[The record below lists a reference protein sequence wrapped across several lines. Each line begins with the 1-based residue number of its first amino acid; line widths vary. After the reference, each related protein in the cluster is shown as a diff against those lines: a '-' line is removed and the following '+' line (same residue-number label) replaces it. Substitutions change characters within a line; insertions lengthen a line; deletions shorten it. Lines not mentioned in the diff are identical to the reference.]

1 MRESRN
7 SSRSYSNACIR
18 SGAYKY
24 CLAQIRAGR
33 PARLYLFARSDTGS
47 VSRCPASARPDC
59 LRPERH
65 TPAHGGGQPVA
76 AIFRLVDIVAPD
88 RSPCTLPVH
97 RNGNARHQRII
108 EHIVHSV
115 QRLASINVER
125 RFECCDAEYVS
136 FCHHAL
142 VDFHRRSYS
151 VARFV
156 AAVRYRFA
164 HIYRILFPAHIA
176 FI

>member
-1 MRESRN
+1 MREPRN

-24 CLAQIRAGR
+24 CLTQVRAGR
-33 PARLYLFARSDTGS
+33 PARLDLFAWSDTGP
-47 VSRCPASARPDC
+47 VSCCPASARPDC

-65 TPAHGGGQPVA
+65 THAYVGGQPVA

-88 RSPCTLPVH
+88 RLPGTIPAYRH
-97 RNGNARHQRII
+97 GDARHQRII
-108 EHIVHSV
+108 EHIFHSI
-115 QRLASINVER
+115 QRLAAVHVER
-125 RFECCDAEYVS
+125 RFERCNAEYVS

-156 AAVRYRFA
+156 AAVRCRLA
-164 HIYRILFPAHIA
+164 HIYRLLFPAHIA